1 MPEKLN
7 SCSSH
12 KDPHCQSC
20 AKSSNNLFSDLPDA
34 ALSILDNSKMTRK
47 FKKGE
52 PLFHAG
58 DDPKGIY
65 CVNSGTIKLETEGPQ
80 GNGHILRVVQGGG
93 MIGYRSLF
101 ANEAYHATAVGVEE
115 GTACYIPRSSFLQV
129 IEKFPDLSLK
139 LLNHISKEL
148 GSAENR
154 LIKMTDQSASERI
167 AESLLF
173 LRENFDA
180 QNWTRKE
187 IAEWAGTTPET
198 VMRTLAQFEVDG
210 LIAQVGRK
218 IEIKNRKALVEL
230 ANLDL

>member
-1 MPEKLN
+1 MPQKWN
-7 SCSSH
+7 SCSQH

-20 AKSSNNLFSDLPDA
+20 AKSGNTFFSDLPEDA
-34 ALSILDNSKMTRK
+34 LALIDQTKVTRK

-52 PLFHAG
+52 PLFHSG
-58 DDPKGIY
+58 DDPNGVF

-80 GNGHILRVVQGGG
+80 GNGHILRVIQGGG
-93 MIGYRSLF
+93 MVGYRSLF
-101 ANEAYHATAVGVEE
+101 ANEPYHATAIGVEE
-115 GTACYIPRSSFLQV
+115 GFACYIPRSSFVKVL
-129 IEKFPDLSLK
+129 EKYPDLSFK

-154 LIKMTDQSASERI
+154 LVKMTDQSATERI

-173 LRENFDA
+173 LRENFES

-198 VMRTLAQFEVDG
+198 VMRTLAQFEDEGFIV
-210 LIAQVGRK
+210 QVGRK
-218 IEIKNRKALVEL
+218 IEIKNRKALVEI